1 MKEEKYFLILKVAML
16 AGKLMMEANAETTRV
31 EDTMNRILSLS
42 NTPRHD
48 AYATT
53 TGLSACLVDDINQ
66 RTYSEVLR
74 ITKRNTNLSQI
85 DEINIIS
92 RKLCANLINFD
103 QAMQQLTT
111 IQKRVNDFRI
121 TFIGCFGIS
130 ICFMLLITKQ
140 WQQDLIGVLWVSV
153 GLVFWQFINKKNIL
167 NDFLFCFGGGFCSGI
182 MAALGCHFVS
192 YNIDVVIISTI
203 MPLLP
208 GTIITNAIR
217 DLFLGDYMSG
227 SAKTIEAIVKVA
239 AISLGVLLSYGVLH
253 V

>member
-1 MKEEKYFLILKVAML
+1 MREKQYFLMLKVAML

-42 NTPRHD
+42 NTRRHD

-66 RTYSEVLR
+66 RSYTEVSR
-74 ITKRNTNLSQI
+74 INKRNTNLNQI
-85 DEINIIS
+85 DEINRIS
-92 RKLCANLINFD
+92 RQLCANEINFD
-103 QAMQQLTT
+103 QAMQQLLA
-111 IQKRVNDFRI
+111 IQKKSNAFRI
-121 TFIGCFGIS
+121 IFIGSFGIS

-140 WQQDLIGVLWVSV
+140 WQLDLVGVLMVSL
-153 GLVFWQFINKKNIL
+153 GLVIWQYINKKNIL
-167 NDFLFCFGGGFCSGI
+167 NDFLFCFGGGFCSGM
-182 MAALGCHFVS
+182 MAILGNYFVS

-227 SAKTIEAIVKVA
+227 TAKMIEAIVKVA